1 MEDSKINSVELE
13 EGITTNVPEVAE
25 IEVAAPEAV
34 ESPEPKNLRDAVMK
48 AFEKNTDKEV
58 TTADTASTEPAKEVD
73 PISGREIE
81 PIRAPSTMTPTLRE
95 KWGTVPREYQKFWV
109 DRERDM
115 QVKLQETADQ
125 RKLAKDF
132 HQAAEPYQDTFRQ
145 NGVSAVEHAK
155 DLFSMSH
162 QLHTGNAQQKAQIIH
177 KLMVQFQPDAQTL
190 SHLFNGGQV
199 QPVQSAQPVPS
210 VDELVNQRLQAREAE
225 QQQAAI
231 QASID
236 QFKADPRY
244 EFTDD
249 LGELMGKAIEAGFV
263 KGDDFPTLFR
273 NAYEFA
279 ANQHPEVKQIL
290 ANRAAANPVVQVP
303 AKTQKAVQSVKPS
316 LASNGRGGQTQPRP
330 KSLREAAE
338 LAWNKHTGE

>member
-1 MEDSKINSVELE
+1 MEDSNINGVELE
-13 EGITTNVPEVAE
+13 EGITTNVPEVAQE
-25 IEVAAPEAV
+25 APATEVEP
-34 ESPEPKNLRDAVMK
+34 SEPKTLRDAVMK
-48 AFEKNTDKEV
+48 AFEKTTDKVEAI
-58 TTADTASTEPAKEVD
+58 TQTADAEPAKELD

-81 PIRAPSTMTPTLRE
+81 PIRAPSTMTPLLRE
-95 KWGTVPREYQKFWV
+95 KWGTVPREMQKFWV

-145 NGVSAVEHAK
+145 NGINAVDHAK
-155 DLFSMSH
+155 DLFRMSH
-162 QLHTGNAQQKAQIIH
+162 QLHSGTGEQKAKIIH
-177 KLMVQFQPDAQTL
+177 ELITQFRPDINTL
-190 SHLFNGGQV
+190 THLASGGQ
-199 QPVQSAQPVPS
+199 
-210 VDELVNQRLQAREAE
+210 LQATQPAPNVDDLVRQRIEARDAE
-225 QQQAAI
+225 QQQATI

-236 QFKADPRY
+236 QFRADPRY

-273 NAYEFA
+273 NAYDFA
-279 ANQHPEVKQIL
+279 ASQHPEIKQIL
-290 ANRAAANPVVQVP
+290 ATRAADLSVQPTTVK
-303 AKTQKAVQSVKPS
+303 AKPVQSVKPS
-316 LASNGRGGQTQPRP
+316 LASGGRGGQSQPRP

-338 LAWNKHTGE
+338 LAWNKHAGE